1 MPDKVN
7 KASIEEI
14 QRCIFLVSLDGPIV
28 NPTGNIMT
36 DAALNCVHGNG
47 PQGYAGNRWYD
58 KTIQVCQLVIVSS
71 FSKEIKGCYIL

>member
-1 MPDKVN
+1 MADRVN

-14 QRCIFLVSLDGPIV
+14 QRCIFLVSLDGPII

-58 KTIQVCQLVIVSS
+58 KTIQVCQLVIV
-71 FSKEIKGCYIL
+71 Y